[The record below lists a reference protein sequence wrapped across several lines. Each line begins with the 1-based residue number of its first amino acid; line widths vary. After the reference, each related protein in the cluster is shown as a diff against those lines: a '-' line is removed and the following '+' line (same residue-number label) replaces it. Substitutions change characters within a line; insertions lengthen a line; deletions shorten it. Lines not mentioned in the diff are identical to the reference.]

1 MGPWLVG
8 QCDVYPPAASAA
20 RQAFQAAFPPAKQT
34 EALAF
39 CKDDVMLVRK
49 LQLIR
54 GNNMHNMNFNAYTI
68 QAIYVPEVTH
78 ESIIMHE
85 YGFVMLCEK

>member
-39 CKDDVMLVRK
+39 CKDDVMMVCE

-54 GNNMHNMNFNAYTI
+54 ENVRGPLEPISMHNMHFNVYTF
-68 QAIYVPEVTH
+68 QAIQCT
-78 ESIIMHE
+78 
-85 YGFVMLCEK
+85 